1 MPVKIVLGSQWGDEG
16 KGKLVDILCASASM
30 CCRAAGGHNA
40 GHTIVVNGITYDFH
54 ILPSGLINPS
64 CKLNLIGAGCVV
76 HIPSFFKELGA
87 LEEKGLQNVR
97 QRVKISDRAQV
108 CFDLHCAVDGISEE
122 ILRSKDG
129 GKGMIGTTKK
139 GIGPCYSD
147 KVGRRGVSMGMLVSG
162 PEGQWEKRLRTL
174 HQGYVSTYGED
185 ALSHY
190 DIEAEVRSLQDF
202 RRELASGN
210 YTIDATPLLSR
221 TIGNNGKAKS
231 TTSEFEQAPGGTSDS
246 STVVLS
252 TKENE
257 TTNGESS
264 FTNVLIEG
272 ANALL
277 LDIDHGTYPYV
288 TSSNTGLGGVFTGL
302 AGLSPL
308 SLTHPD
314 SSIIGVVKAYTTRV
328 GSGPFPSE
336 LNSTIPHVSQE
347 DAHAGDELQR
357 IGREFGVTTGRK
369 RRCGWLDLVLVK
381 YSCQVNCYTHLNFTK
396 LDVLDSFAEIK
407 IAMQYK
413 NRRDGSTIQG
423 FPSDLDLIGNEHLEI
438 VYKTMPGWKTETTGT
453 SEWEKLPQQAKEYIE
468 FVEAEVGVP
477 IKWIGTGPRR
487 EDMIVR

>member
-1 MPVKIVLGSQWGDEG
+1 MPVKIVLGAQWGDEG
-16 KGKLVDILCASASM
+16 KGKLVDILCASASA
-30 CCRAAGGHNA
+30 CCRAAGGNNA

-76 HIPSFFKELGA
+76 HLPSFFKELGA
-87 LEEKGLQNVR
+87 LEEKGLHEVR
-97 QRVKISDRAQV
+97 TRVKISDRAQV

-129 GKGMIGTTKK
+129 AKAMIGTTKK

-147 KVGRRGVSMGMLVSG
+147 KVGRRGVTVGMLVSENG
-162 PEGQWEKRLRTL
+162 PWEKRLRTL
-174 HQGYVSTYGED
+174 HQGYKLTYGEE

-190 DIEAEVRSLQDF
+190 DVEAEVTRLKDL
-202 RRELASGN
+202 RKELIDGS
-210 YTIDATPLLSR
+210 YVLDATPLLSKV
-221 TIGNNGKAKS
+221 IGNGGRAIT
-231 TTSEFEQAPGGTSDS
+231 TTSQFQQTPGSTAVSDS
-246 STVVLS
+246 
-252 TKENE
+252 
-257 TTNGESS
+257 NGEEAFS
-264 FTNVLIEG
+264 NILIEG

-308 SLTHPD
+308 SLMHPD

-328 GSGPFPSE
+328 GSGPFPTELSSE
-336 LNSTIPHVSQE
+336 IANVSE
-347 DAHAGDELQR
+347 AEAKSGDELQR
-357 IGREFGVTTGRK
+357 IGREFGATTGRR

-396 LDVLDSFAEIK
+396 LDVLDSFPEIRV
-407 IAMQYK
+407 ALGYK
-413 NRRDGSTIQG
+413 DRRTGKEISG
-423 FPSDLDLIGNEHLEI
+423 FPADLDLIDNQHLEI
-438 VYKTMPGWKTETTGT
+438 VYKTFEGWQTATTGAR
-453 SEWEKLPQQAKEYIE
+453 EWEKLPQKAKEYIE
-468 FVEAEVGVP
+468 YVETEVGVP

>member
-40 GHTIVVNGITYDFH
+40 GHTIVANGVTYDFH

-64 CKLNLIGAGCVV
+64 CTLNLIGGGCVV
-76 HIPSFFKELGA
+76 HLPSFFKELGA

-122 ILRSKDG
+122 ILRSEDG

-147 KVGRRGVSMGMLVSG
+147 KVGRKGVSIGMLASG
-162 PEGQWEKRLRTL
+162 PEAQWEKRLRTL
-174 HQGYVSTYGED
+174 HQGYISTYGEH

-190 DIEAEVRSLQDF
+190 DVEAEVSRLKEF
-202 RRELASGN
+202 RRELASGD
-210 YTIDATPLLSR
+210 YTIDAMPVLSR
-221 TIGNNGKAKS
+221 TIGNKRIASNGVPAGA
-231 TTSEFEQAPGGTSDS
+231 ENSD
-246 STVVLS
+246 LS
-252 TKENE
+252 RY
-257 TTNGESS
+257 
-264 FTNVLIEG
+264 VLIEG
-272 ANALL
+272 ANALM

-302 AGLSPL
+302 VGLDPL
-308 SLTHPD
+308 SLAHPE

-328 GSGPFPSE
+328 GSGPFPTE
-336 LNSTIPHVSQE
+336 LNSTIPHVTAE
-347 DAHAGDELQR
+347 DARAGDELQR

-369 RRCGWLDLVLVK
+369 RRCGWLDLVVLK
-381 YSCQVNCYTHLNFTK
+381 YSLGVNSYTHLNFTK
-396 LDVLDSFAEIK
+396 LDVLDSFSEIK
-407 IAMQYK
+407 IAVGYK
-413 NRRDGSTIQG
+413 NRRDGSEIPG
-423 FPSDLDLIGNEHLEI
+423 FPANLDLLEPEHIEI

-453 SEWEKLPQQAKEYIE
+453 REWEKLPKEAKDYVL

-487 EDMIVR
+487 EDMVVR

>member
-16 KGKLVDILCASASM
+16 KGKLVDILCQSASM
-30 CCRAAGGHNA
+30 CCRAAGGNNA
-40 GHTIVVNGITYDFH
+40 GHTIVADGVTYDFH

-64 CKLNLIGAGCVV
+64 CNLNLIGAGCVV
-76 HIPSFFKELGA
+76 HLPSFFKELKA

-97 QRVKISDRAQV
+97 ERIKISDRAQV
-108 CFDLHCAVDGISEE
+108 CFDIHCAVDGISEG
-122 ILRSKDG
+122 LLAAKDG

-147 KVGRRGVSMGMLVSG
+147 KVGRRGVTFSMLIGDNG
-162 PEGQWEKRLRTL
+162 PWEKRLRVL
-174 HQGYVSTYGED
+174 YDQYKSQYGAE
-185 ALSHY
+185 ALSAY
-190 DIEAEVRSLQDF
+190 DLEDEISRVRET
-202 RRELASGN
+202 REELIKGN
-210 YTIDATPLLSR
+210 YVIDATPLLSH
-221 TIGNNGKAKS
+221 TIGNDGKAI
-231 TTSEFEQAPGGTSDS
+231 TTSSRFELQTPDEMWA
-246 STVVLS
+246 
-252 TKENE
+252 
-257 TTNGESS
+257 
-264 FTNVLIEG
+264 NVLIEG

-328 GSGPFPSE
+328 GSGPFPTE
-336 LNSTIPHVSQE
+336 LASNIPNVSDL
-347 DAHAGDELQR
+347 DASYGDKLQT

-369 RRCGWLDLVLVK
+369 RRCGWLDLVIVK

-396 LDVLDSFAEIK
+396 LDILDSFKEIRV
-407 IAMQYK
+407 ALAYK
-413 NRRDGSTIQG
+413 DRRTGEEIPG
-423 FPSDLDLIGNEHLEI
+423 FPSDLDKIEPENLEV
-438 VYKTMPGWKTETTGT
+438 VYKTLPGWETETTGT
-453 SEWEKLPQQAKEYIE
+453 REWDQLPDRAKEYIQY
-468 FVEAEVGVP
+468 VETEVGVP

>member
-1 MPVKIVLGSQWGDEG
+1 MPVKIVLGAQWGDEG

-30 CCRAAGGHNA
+30 CCRAAGGNNA
-40 GHTIVVNGITYDFH
+40 GHTIVANGITYDFH

-64 CKLNLIGAGCVV
+64 CALNLIGAGCVV
-76 HIPSFFKELGA
+76 HLPSFFKELGA

-129 GKGMIGTTKK
+129 DKGMIGTTKK

-147 KVGRRGVSMGMLVSG
+147 KVGRRGVTMGMLVSG
-162 PEGQWEKRLRTL
+162 QNGQWEKRLRTL
-174 HQGYVSTYGED
+174 HQGYISTYGED

-190 DIEAEVRSLQDF
+190 DLEAEVKRLKEF
-202 RRELASGN
+202 RTELASGE

-221 TIGNNGKAKS
+221 TIGNNGKAIQAS
-231 TTSEFEQAPGGTSDS
+231 TQFGDAPETSNGVPPSD
-246 STVVLS
+246 
-252 TKENE
+252 ENDA
-257 TTNGESS
+257 SLFS
-264 FTNVLIEG
+264 NVLIEG

-336 LNSTIPHVSQE
+336 LNNTIPHVSEE

-369 RRCGWLDLVLVK
+369 RRCGWLDMVLVK

-396 LDVLDSFAEIK
+396 LDVLDSFEEIK
-407 IAMQYK
+407 IAMAYR
-413 NRRDGSTIQG
+413 NRRDGSEIRG
-423 FPSDLDLIGNEHLEI
+423 FPSDLDLMDNEHLEI

-453 SEWEKLPQQAKEYIE
+453 REWDKLPQQAKEYIE

>member
-16 KGKLVDILCASASM
+16 KGKLVDILCASASV
-30 CCRAAGGHNA
+30 CCRAAGGNNA
-40 GHTIVVNGITYDFH
+40 GHTIVVDGVTYDFH

-64 CKLNLIGAGCVV
+64 CTINLIGAGCVV
-76 HIPSFFKELGA
+76 HLPSFFKELKA

-97 QRVKISDRAQV
+97 QRVKISNRAQV

-147 KVGRRGVSMGMLVSG
+147 KVGRRGVTMGMLVS
-162 PEGQWEKRLRTL
+162 ENGQWEKKLRTL
-174 HQGYVSTYGED
+174 HQRYVKTYGTE
-185 ALSHY
+185 ALSQY
-190 DIEAEVRSLQDF
+190 DVEDEVKRLSEF
-202 RRELASGN
+202 RTGLISGK
-210 YTIDATPLLSR
+210 YIIDATPLLSR
-221 TIGNNGKAKS
+221 IIGNNGRAKS
-231 TTSEFEQAPGGTSDS
+231 ANTSFEAEPASAS
-246 STVVLS
+246 MP
-252 TKENE
+252 
-257 TTNGESS
+257 TNGVNADEML
-264 FTNVLIEG
+264 FENVLIEG

-308 SLTHPD
+308 TLSHPD

-328 GSGPFPSE
+328 GAGPFPTE
-336 LNSTIPHVSQE
+336 LSSTIPHVSAE
-347 DAHAGDELQR
+347 DAHTGEELQR

-396 LDVLDSFAEIK
+396 LDVLDTFKEIK
-407 IAMQYK
+407 IAMGYRD
-413 NRRDGSTIQG
+413 RRDSSEIEG
-423 FPSDLDLIGNEHLEI
+423 FPADLDKIDQENLEI
-438 VYKTMPGWKTETTGT
+438 VYKTMPGWETSTTGT
-453 SEWEKLPQQAKEYIE
+453 REWAQLPENAQKYIE